1 MSGER
6 AERVGSRE
14 SGDGRR
20 KAATEDLDR
29 KNGGETAALRGGSWR
44 YGAVGEDG
52 FAAGVGEFV
61 SGAEVLE

>member
-14 SGDGRR
+14 TKGGDW
-20 KAATEDLDR
+20 DLDR

-44 YGAVGEDG
+44 DGAVGEDG
-52 FAAGVGEFV
+52 FAAGVGEFEG
-61 SGAEVLE
+61 GAEVFE